1 MAEKHPFWPV
11 FGAKRSPKSLIFF
24 FRNLD
29 ILFLRLPLLRK
40 IKVSLL
46 ERKNEILIGT
56 PLLSPPPKYETN
68 WFGLIRVRNMI
79 LWPD

>member
-11 FGAKRSPKSLIFF
+11 FGAKRSPKKSDFF
-24 FRNLD
+24 FRYLD

-46 ERKNEILIGT
+46 ERKKEILTET
-56 PLLSPPPKYETN
+56 PLLRAPPSKRQI
-68 WFGLIRVRNMI
+68 GLG
-79 LWPD
+79 